1 MDSPRTLVSKRHT
14 VYEYGY
20 IITRGGFYVNIF
32 LQNQIFCK
40 FLLTFIRTAYIIV
53 SVREIRNP
61 NKKQEAHHEIR
72 NDDEALDDH
81 D

>member
-1 MDSPRTLVSKRHT
+1 MPALFFAKKFLKISIFRT
-14 VYEYGY
+14 
-20 IITRGGFYVNIF
+20 
-32 LQNQIFCK
+32 

-53 SVREIRNP
+53 LVREIRNP

-72 NDDEALDDH
+72 DDDEALDDH